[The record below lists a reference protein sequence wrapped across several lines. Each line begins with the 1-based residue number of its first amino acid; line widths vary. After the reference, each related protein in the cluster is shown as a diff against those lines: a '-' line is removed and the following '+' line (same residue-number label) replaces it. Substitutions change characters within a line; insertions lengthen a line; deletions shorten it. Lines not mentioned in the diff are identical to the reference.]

1 MPLLTCDGVVKR
13 YGGVTAVAG
22 VSLTLM
28 QGESVGVI
36 GSNGAGKTT
45 LFALLTGF
53 EHPDEGRIF
62 LTPHRTKAGLS
73 VIPQPIA
80 VHTAPAYRLAR
91 AGVGRTFQ
99 NLRLFEGLTVRENI
113 QTVIYSL
120 RITDCGCDA
129 LLDSLGLRGQADIV
143 VSALPYGTRKLCE
156 LARAVA
162 VASSGC
168 GLLFLDEPCAGL
180 CEEETERLAVLLGE
194 LKERYD
200 LTLFLIEHHMAF
212 VERVCGRLYAMDTGR
227 LIAEGTPREVFL
239 NTAVKKAI
247 LGVE

>member
-1 MPLLTCDGVVKR
+1 MPLLTCEGLVKR
-13 YGGVTAVAG
+13 YGGVTAVAE
-22 VSLTLM
+22 VSLALM

-53 EHPDEGRIF
+53 EHPDEGKII
-62 LTPHRTKAGLS
+62 LTPHHGSGGQT
-73 VIPQPIA
+73 IA

-113 QTVIYSL
+113 QTVVYSL
-120 RITDCGCDA
+120 KIANCPVDA
-129 LLDSLGLRGQADIV
+129 LLDSLGLRGQADTV

-156 LARAVA
+156 LARAAA

-180 CEEETERLAVLLGE
+180 CEEETGRLAVLLGE
-194 LKERYD
+194 LKERYR

-227 LIAEGTPREVFL
+227 IIAAGTPREVFL
-239 NTAVKKAI
+239 NTAVKRAI
-247 LGVE
+247 LGVG